1 MRTSRTL
8 SQKEHD
14 CGVLVETHSSSQQP
28 LYKIVTLKS
37 KKIMIC
43 RQMLNTFTQL
53 LTEAKESA
61 ETWKERSRMMER
73 SRDYWYER
81 ARDLEKKLYCH
92 TCLNRHK
99 EVKELNDGETMELC
113 VECTERVT

>member
-1 MRTSRTL
+1 
-8 SQKEHD
+8 
-14 CGVLVETHSSSQQP
+14 
-28 LYKIVTLKS
+28 
-37 KKIMIC
+37 
-43 RQMLNTFTQL
+43 
-53 LTEAKESA
+53 
-61 ETWKERSRMMER
+61 MMER
-73 SRDYWYER
+73 SHDYWYER